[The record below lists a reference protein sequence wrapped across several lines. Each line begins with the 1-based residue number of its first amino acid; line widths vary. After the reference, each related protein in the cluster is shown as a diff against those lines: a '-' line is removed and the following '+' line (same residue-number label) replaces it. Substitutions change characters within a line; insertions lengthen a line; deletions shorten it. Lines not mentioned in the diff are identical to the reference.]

1 MKSLRD
7 KSMGKQGLL
16 SVQKRNWIH
25 HVWMCLLPM
34 LLIACS
40 GSLGRIQLEDVNT
53 VIAES
58 EAAIEQAHLANAHYL
73 ASDTLQQAEN
83 ALASAKE
90 AVGAKDGLGAMRLA
104 YNALT
109 HAQIAEQEAMYKSQG
124 NGLNAIIK
132 HKEVQI
138 GALEADLATADEA
151 LEKSRSDVQQLEG
164 QKDRLQADMD
174 QKLQEAEQAHQ
185 KISEDY
191 NKAKTARVDLQS
203 RLDTTETQLLQAQG
217 QVVKHEGQID
227 QLHRELANAQ
237 SSVEEARN
245 AAAEVRTQAA
255 AQAQRYSNHIEQ
267 LDQSNNV
274 LKRREDTLAQ
284 KKQAA
289 QAYVQQQRRNQ
300 PVRTHR
306 TSLTN
311 EQIAS
316 GRTVIRDWALAWATK
331 DITQHLSKYTQEA
344 TLDQTVI
351 RSSSEEQIHLNRTQ
365 MVAAL
370 KKMVAAEWQETDS
383 KFDADG
389 ESVIAVYS
397 FSRLSRDVAS
407 GGVPALHD
415 LWTREVWAR
424 QVGVEWKIFRES
436 WRIYEA
442 VPRYGAAV
450 N

>member
-1 MKSLRD
+1 MKVFRD
-7 KSMGKQGLL
+7 KSIGKQGLL
-16 SVQKRNWIH
+16 RIRKKDCLYHI
-25 HVWMCLLPM
+25 WMCFLPM

-40 GSLGRIQLEDVNT
+40 GSLGKIQLENVNT
-53 VIAES
+53 VITES

-73 ASDTLQQAEN
+73 ASETLQQAVD

-138 GALEADLATADEA
+138 AALEADLVTADEA
-151 LEKSRSDVQQLEG
+151 LEKSRTDVQRLEV
-164 QKDRLQADMD
+164 QKDQLQADMG
-174 QKLQEAEQAHQ
+174 QTLQEAEQAHQ
-185 KISEDY
+185 KILQDY
-191 NKAKTARVDLQS
+191 NRAKTASVDLQS

-217 QVVKHEGQID
+217 QVEEHKGQID
-227 QLHRELANAQ
+227 QLHRELADAQ

-245 AAAEVRTQAA
+245 AATEVRTQAA

-274 LKRREDTLAQ
+274 LKRREDVLAE

-316 GRTVIRDWALAWATK
+316 GRAVIRDWALAWAAK
-331 DITQHLSKYTQEA
+331 DIPQHLSKYTQEA
-344 TLDQTVI
+344 TLNQTVI
-351 RSSSEEQIHLNRTQ
+351 RSSNEEQIHLNRAQ

-370 KKMVAAEWQETDS
+370 KKMVAAEWQETNS

-415 LWTREVWAR
+415 LWTREVWVR
-424 QVGVEWKIFRES
+424 QVGAEWKIFRES

>member
-1 MKSLRD
+1 MKVLRD
-7 KSMGKQGLL
+7 RSIGKQGLL
-16 SVQKRNWIH
+16 STRRKNCLH
-25 HVWMCLLPM
+25 HVWLCLLPI

-40 GSLGRIQLEDVNT
+40 GSLGKIQLENVNT

-58 EAAIEQAHLANAHYL
+58 ETAIEQAHRANAQYL

-90 AVGAKDGLGAMRLA
+90 ALQAKDGLGAMNLA

-109 HAQIAEQEAMYKSQG
+109 QAQIAEQEAMYKSQG

-132 HKEVQI
+132 HKESKIVT
-138 GALEADLATADEA
+138 LEADLGTADEA
-151 LEKSRSDVQQLEG
+151 LEKSRTAVQQLDT
-164 QKDRLQADMD
+164 QKDQLQADMG
-174 QKLQEAEQAHQ
+174 QKLQEAEQAHK
-185 KISEDY
+185 KILEDY
-191 NKAKTARVDLQS
+191 NKAKSECSDLQS
-203 RLDTTETQLLQAQG
+203 KLDTTQTQLLQAQS
-217 QVVKHEGQID
+217 QAEEHKLQIH
-227 QLHRELANAQ
+227 QLRGELADAQ
-237 SSVEEARN
+237 SSAKEVRK
-245 AAAEVRTQAA
+245 AAAEARTQAV
-255 AQAQRYSNHIEQ
+255 AQVQRYSKHIEQ
-267 LDQSNNV
+267 LDQSNV
-274 LKRREDTLAQ
+274 LKRREDTLAR
-284 KKQAA
+284 KKQEAK
-289 QAYVQQQRRNQ
+289 AYVQRQRRKQ
-300 PVRTHR
+300 AVRTNS

-316 GRTVIRDWALAWATK
+316 GRAVIRDWALAWAAK
-331 DITQHLSKYTQEA
+331 DIDQHLGKYAREA

-351 RSSSEEQIHLNRTQ
+351 RSSNEAQTHLNRLQ

-370 KKMVAAEWQETDS
+370 KKMVGAEWQETDS

-415 LWTREVWAR
+415 LWTREVWVR
-424 QVGVEWKIFRES
+424 QVGAEWKIFRES

-442 VPRYGAAV
+442 VPRYNAAV